1 MQFVNEQHTH
11 YTLEVRDQ
19 DGTFISQIECNPVT
33 YHHQNK
39 DLAILHL
46 SDEVESL
53 DLLCDTGYQVSELIP
68 SSISSNMTFVM
79 PGKELKFVGHNVA
92 DSTESGRSNFSS
104 ADGAGDDSRK
114 PIPAT
119 VSGHVVHKSEAQIF
133 CKTETV
139 LTYGMCGGPVVVSE
153 DDQGGGLLVAKLP
166 V

>member
-1 MQFVNEQHTH
+1 MAITSQTPPKAAAQIFV
-11 YTLEVRDQ
+11 
-19 DGTFISQIECNPVT
+19 S
-33 YHHQNK
+33 
-39 DLAILHL
+39 
-46 SDEVESL
+46 
-53 DLLCDTGYQVSELIP
+53 
-68 SSISSNMTFVM
+68 
-79 PGKELKFVGHNVA
+79 
-92 DSTESGRSNFSS
+92 
-104 ADGAGDDSRK
+104 DGAGDDSRK